1 MCLVLHYSVLSLNGI
16 FLLWFKINWH
26 SKHASEL
33 HTTTTKGRQNN
44 SFFKIIMNARA
55 FGSKIIHIYM
65 YFNFYFVCSGLP
77 SAPQTLLAPRPL
89 TLAKNI
95 VSKVMALTDLIFSNL
110 FAHLT
115 CCLVFVTFKAF
126 CFAITMH
133 NK

>member
-1 MCLVLHYSVLSLNGI
+1 MCLVLHYSVLSSNGI
-16 FLLWFKINWH
+16 FLLWFEINWH
-26 SKHASEL
+26 YKHASDL
-33 HTTTTKGRQNN
+33 HTSIQLPPPMKGRQQN
-44 SFFKIIMNARA
+44 SFFKIIMNTRA
-55 FGSKIIHIYM
+55 HIYM

-77 SAPQTLLAPRPL
+77 SAPKTLLAPRPL
-89 TLAKNI
+89 TLAKNF
-95 VSKVMALTDLIFSNL
+95 VYKVMVLIDLIFSNL